1 MIVLLGNEKGGC
13 GKSTLSCNI
22 TAELARQ
29 GKDVMLIDADK
40 QGTASRWISDRNRN
54 ESLPVIHS
62 IQKFDNIRETI
73 LDMAQ
78 RYEVVVVDTAGRD
91 SRELRTGMTAADV
104 LLVPFR
110 PSQADLDLL
119 PRMEELITAASDM
132 NPTLKVRAMITMAP
146 SNPVINETREAREY
160 LAEYPQMELM
170 RTIVRDRKVYRDA
183 LSEGKGVVEMNNSQ
197 AKAEIQLLVKELF

>member
-22 TAELARQ
+22 SAELARQ
-29 GKDVMLIDADK
+29 GKDVLLIDADK
-40 QGTASRWISDRNRN
+40 QGTASRWIRDRNQN

-73 LDMAQ
+73 LDMAK
-78 RYEVVVVDTAGRD
+78 RYEIVVVDTAGRD
-91 SRELRTGMTAADV
+91 SRELRTGMTAADI

-132 NPTLKVRAMITMAP
+132 NPSLKVRAMITMAP
-146 SNPVINETREAREY
+146 SNPVINETKEAREY

-170 RTIVRDRKVYRDA
+170 RTIIRDRKIYRDA

-197 AKAEIQLLVKELF
+197 AKAEIQLLVKELL